1 MNSSVYPAFLV
12 GILITRNNKD
22 KKNRAFEVVTN
33 NLIPSPESFIPNK
46 ISIKDTE
53 PEMISIISTSK
64 YMIDYDSQRTK
75 VTFFPKI
82 TFSTFHPAFNQ
93 DSACV

>member
-1 MNSSVYPAFLV
+1 M
-12 GILITRNNKD
+12 TKNNKD

-33 NLIPSPESFIPNK
+33 IRLPSPESFIPNK

-53 PEMISIISTSK
+53 PEMASTISTSK
-64 YMIDYDSQRTK
+64 HMIIYDSKRTK

-82 TFSTFHPAFNQ
+82 TLSTFQPAFNQ